1 MEMGKITTLML
12 LLGFYLNLLFN
23 ILTKQ
28 INFNKYIKYIRYN
41 RYVNVFVEKNTDLSM
56 LRCKLNKNMLIFNSI
71 ITTKN

>member
-1 MEMGKITTLML
+1 MGKITTLML

-41 RYVNVFVEKNTDLSM
+41 RCVNVFVEKNTDLSM
-56 LRCKLNKNMLIFNSI
+56 LRCKLNKNMSIFNSI